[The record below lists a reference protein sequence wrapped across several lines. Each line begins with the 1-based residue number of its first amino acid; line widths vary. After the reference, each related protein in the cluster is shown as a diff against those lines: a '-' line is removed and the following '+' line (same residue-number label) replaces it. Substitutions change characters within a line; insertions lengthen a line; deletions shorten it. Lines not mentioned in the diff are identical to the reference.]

1 MRQSGR
7 IAVLGA
13 GIVGLCTAL
22 YLRRDGH
29 DVVVIDRDAPGRG
42 ASFGNAGLL
51 QVEGCVPL
59 ATPGVL
65 RRAPGMLLDR
75 EGPLVVRWGYLP
87 RIAPWLLRFAAA
99 ARPQTVERISASL
112 AALLDRALAAYAP
125 LVDAAGAH
133 DLLRPS
139 GVLFAYRTD
148 AAYRAA
154 QRDHAL
160 RRRRGV
166 RLEELGRDEIRQF
179 EPALTPEVKRA
190 VFAPDC
196 MTVDDPLALTS
207 RFADS
212 FLRGGGVLLREEVTD
227 IETGVDGVRRVVT
240 GAGGHDVDRLVV
252 AAGAFSRPWAAKLG
266 APAPLDTERGY
277 HLMLPEPKVALRRPV
292 LVGDHRFAIVP
303 MGGGI
308 RLAGTAE
315 LAGLAAP
322 PDFRRAEMLLPMA
335 RRLLPGLDGAG
346 RTRWMGFRPSMP
358 DSLPVIGR
366 SPRFANA
373 CLAFGHGHLGLTLGA
388 VTGRLIADLTAG
400 RDPGIDMT
408 PYRPDR
414 F

>member
-87 RIAPWLLRFAAA
+87 RIAPWLLRFAAV
-99 ARPQTVERISASL
+99 ARPQAVERISASL

-125 LVDAAGAH
+125 LVDAAGAR

-166 RLEELGRDEIRQF
+166 RLE
-179 EPALTPEVKRA
+179 
-190 VFAPDC
+190 
-196 MTVDDPLALTS
+196 
-207 RFADS
+207 
-212 FLRGGGVLLREEVTD
+212 
-227 IETGVDGVRRVVT
+227 
-240 GAGGHDVDRLVV
+240 
-252 AAGAFSRPWAAKLG
+252 
-266 APAPLDTERGY
+266 
-277 HLMLPEPKVALRRPV
+277 
-292 LVGDHRFAIVP
+292 
-303 MGGGI
+303 
-308 RLAGTAE
+308 
-315 LAGLAAP
+315 
-322 PDFRRAEMLLPMA
+322 
-335 RRLLPGLDGAG
+335 
-346 RTRWMGFRPSMP
+346 
-358 DSLPVIGR
+358 
-366 SPRFANA
+366 
-373 CLAFGHGHLGLTLGA
+373 
-388 VTGRLIADLTAG
+388 
-400 RDPGIDMT
+400 
-408 PYRPDR
+408 
-414 F
+414 